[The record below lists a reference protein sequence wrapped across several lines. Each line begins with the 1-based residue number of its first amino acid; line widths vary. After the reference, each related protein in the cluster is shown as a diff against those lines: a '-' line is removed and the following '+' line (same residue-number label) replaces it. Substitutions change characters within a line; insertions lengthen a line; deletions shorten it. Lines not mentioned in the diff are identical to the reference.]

1 MAVLVSRRP
10 TLPDASFTVPAVS
23 LVPDLFK
30 SLLSDRFKSLFGPH
44 QRYVIITE
52 KGIHNFVTHEH
63 VARGTGLSEL
73 SDEGE
78 ARGFVASL
86 RCNWVLYRVE
96 GSVYTEIDAGGIGLA
111 QSGLTSMPRRSRN
124 RPSTE

>member
-1 MAVLVSRRP
+1 MCDQPPKGLRFVRFIFVSQDQIAMAVLVSRRP

-78 ARGFVASL
+78 ARGFVARTCDNPSC
-86 RCNWVLYRVE
+86 R
-96 GSVYTEIDAGGIGLA
+96 
-111 QSGLTSMPRRSRN
+111 TS
-124 RPSTE
+124 